1 MRQATSWTRPLQ
13 YAVAGWYVLQ
23 GVYALSL
30 PLWMSGPMAQ
40 AMSQTVQRQQQLS
53 PTAKPPPADLI
64 NVMTS
69 MMTVALWV
77 AAVIGL
83 AISVVAIV
91 GALRRWTWTY
101 YAVLVL
107 LGLSAISL
115 PVDVINA
122 LGGSTVAAASGF
134 SMPSWTYWLGLA
146 SAIPATALFVWMLV
160 ALVKRG
166 PWGMTKVAPG
176 VS

>member
-40 AMSQTVQRQQQLS
+40 VMSRSVQRQQQLS

-91 GALRRWTWTY
+91 GALRRWTWSY

-115 PVDVINA
+115 PVDIINA
-122 LGGSTVAAASGF
+122 LGGSTVAVASGF

-146 SAIPATALFVWMLV
+146 GAIPATALFVWMLV

-166 PWGMTKVAPG
+166 PWGMTRVASG